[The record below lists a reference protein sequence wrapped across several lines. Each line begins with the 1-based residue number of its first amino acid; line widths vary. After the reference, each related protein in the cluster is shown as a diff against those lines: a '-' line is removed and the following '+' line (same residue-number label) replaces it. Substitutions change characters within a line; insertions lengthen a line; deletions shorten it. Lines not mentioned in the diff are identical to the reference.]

1 LEGQFWKGWHG
12 FPDHEREKEK
22 KKKLLEPN
30 NISDVWIAPPMQRR

>member
-22 KKKLLEPN
+22 KKLLEPN